1 MMQIEGLKAL
11 GFRQMHKVQADAIL
25 DLIGVALNLAALTND
40 YGVIEETEATCDE
53 LVRLFGG
60 SGITFNRVDY

>member
-1 MMQIEGLKAL
+1 MMQIEDIKAL

-40 YGVIEETEATCDE
+40 YGVVEETEATCDE

-60 SGITFNRVDY
+60 NGIALKVETY